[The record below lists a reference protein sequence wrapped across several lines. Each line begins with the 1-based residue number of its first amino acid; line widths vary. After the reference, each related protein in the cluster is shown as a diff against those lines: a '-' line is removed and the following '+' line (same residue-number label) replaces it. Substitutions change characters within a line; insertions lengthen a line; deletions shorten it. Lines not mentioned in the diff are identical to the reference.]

1 MNQDIILTTGIY
13 DLIKDLLRRKKVTPF
28 VEDQLIVQLK
38 RAKQIRRREL
48 PSNVVTI
55 DCRVTI
61 KDILTNELQD
71 FTFVAPS
78 KAKRKKMHEKPY
90 RSVVKTISWRTVG
103 TLDTII
109 ISYFI
114 TGNLVMAASIGSIE
128 VVTKMILYYFHE
140 RAWNK
145 LSFGRIKEPAVD
157 YQI

>member
-1 MNQDIILTTGIY
+1 MQ
-13 DLIKDLLRRKKVTPF
+13 
-28 VEDQLIVQLK
+28 E
-38 RAKQIRRREL
+38 
-48 PSNVVTI
+48 
-55 DCRVTI
+55 
-61 KDILTNELQD
+61 
-71 FTFVAPS
+71 
-78 KAKRKKMHEKPY
+78 KAY

-114 TGNLVMAASIGSIE
+114 TGNLIMAASIGSIE

-145 LSFGRIKEPAVD
+145 ISFGKIKEPD